1 MSTKTFDAL
10 PSWNDV
16 ESSPSFQAAEPKARE
31 QAFALWQKDFVDTAL
46 EDPDNVSFEGWTQFK
61 EKSKKKMRELRGA
74 SGFLTATEEAD
85 DEVASEV
92 PDRLQLAS
100 RKRALESKAS
110 TFFGNVD
117 TTFLAPEERDEFEQ
131 LRGSLS
137 AADEDDLDAVE
148 EVANDDREFYVANGQ
163 FYASPSLVLAKDRYR
178 QAVKDAPLTVEQ
190 KVEALMKGK
199 PLREEVGARLRGELR
214 VVDEAFADSN
224 LFGQD
229 WLPAIGGTDKF
240 NEFEKDYRENV
251 DENATDADIMER
263 WQKDNGA
270 WYSNLGTQIKLGAL
284 RGASDTIGAYYG
296 IKRLVG
302 MEDEETV
309 ARAEAAGTLSQDL
322 ATATKATGGATLAS
336 DAASMIYS
344 SLATAPAG
352 LAGRGV
358 VAAGRAATGVASRV
372 AAAATAGR
380 IGAGAFAK
388 AATLKAGS
396 AAGAS
401 LAARQAAEKIIARQL
416 AVSKA
421 GGLAASSFA
430 AGLQSAGGAFNQYF
444 DQFLKEELS
453 GIPEEGRTPEVVEAA
468 RRRARDGARARATV
482 SGLVTG
488 AITAGF
494 GATGAEKLAAP
505 QVSQAAQAAKAGMF
519 AFLAKSLGKEAL
531 SEASEEGLDE
541 LVNGIVDKVAIDPSK
556 PISEIVSDTM
566 KAAVAG
572 GLLGAGMSA
581 PFAIADAYE
590 ARKQAKAD
598 PAIQARLSAAD
609 ALGNAGAT
617 VSAGVLRQQT
627 EAEIQANLDRQAEE
641 ATKTA
646 EAALDEQQPVYRQA
660 TELAREVQGQLETLP
675 PDDPQRDVLQQR
687 LDELRLAASENPDAM
702 VRVLDTEVGAAA
714 TVEAAD
720 PFSAPGEDAP
730 TSAPPATPVSRFST
744 MTDEQLASRQTELQ
758 LEVNDAS
765 AGMQPDPQYA
775 ALAQKSLD
783 GVRAEIARRSTPVA
797 ATPTTE
803 SPAATPAEPTDA
815 TVGPQ
820 PTPGGVGTPPAPTG
834 SVPLMVTQDM
844 RRQLADLR
852 YTKAQVNAMK
862 PTEAQDII
870 AAGTVAPTPAATAT
884 QATGPK
890 NVLGKGAVVVSDAYR
905 GEGDIVVTGDPV
917 FEDGAWKY
925 PANFTGTGR
934 SGLLADRFVTTV
946 KNAGAAPAP
955 AAATTPT
962 KNDLDALAVG
972 ETYTSSD
979 GTEWTRRE
987 NQFGDP
993 VMVAQSEGGQLRLL
1007 TADFED
1013 LLRRSAPATLAA
1025 PFKAPPVAA
1034 PTPMSPAPKA
1044 PKKPA
1049 PTQTNDT
1056 ETKEPPASS
1065 VPPVTGQPPVQAPE
1079 GQTETGAAPRA
1090 GQGKPAKGSKLTR
1103 AEAQK
1108 QAAALVGRLS
1118 ETFPAAAEP
1127 TPAPAVAPTQQEQNL
1142 AAVEKLIIEEM
1153 LSSGVI
1159 PSKATINTRFKAELG
1174 KGLDNGSAELVNIVN
1189 RVNDAWKKAH
1199 PPEGGTPDGNLY
1211 NSTKGR
1217 PTKVKA
1223 NTSEKTIRDGGGL
1236 VPFKVVNG
1244 AEVGFFTNDP
1254 VITAKQIDAG
1264 LKVTVPAN
1272 LRGKVPETINFD
1284 AVTGEVISA
1293 YDRSRGA
1300 MDPPAISA
1308 KGEWYSFYK
1317 SSPKTQKRVEALSKR
1332 GLDLI
1337 EAGKTVESLAD
1348 ELTSA
1353 TNLVNAVLSGARK
1366 MTNEGLEQI
1375 VEQKAELLR
1384 DFMAVFNI
1392 QSPRVPL
1399 IGTPAYQAAYAPD
1412 TVPGDNELLKAYLNI
1427 GGTAKTMT
1435 MVEAAVDSAISAGG
1449 KFPWLGYHAR
1459 DLVPYMEGAVI
1470 NAALVEVRRKLLA
1483 NPGVTDPATLLP
1495 KLQPF
1500 NVLVSDTLKYF
1511 SDKAKTYQ
1519 SLVTTSLN
1527 DELNDVDQVIA
1538 GVSMDTAKIDAE
1550 AQAAAFREAESA
1562 SVPLTGDELAALRGI
1577 ALKLDKE
1584 DDGPSYVN
1592 LKDRP
1597 LQARQAID
1605 ASLKKL
1611 PFKVSVDGLILFE
1624 YGPELKSDEK
1634 KALVTVFPGDTTEAA
1649 ETRDKHSRMPDL
1661 ARFFIAATALGR
1673 RALANVKNE
1682 FGKTMFPAEEMSKM
1696 SAEAIFRALN
1706 VSDSSAVDSIVK
1718 AAKENI
1724 SGFLDTSSQ
1733 TSKAIS
1739 EFLRKAIEVK
1749 KSAAVRGATA
1759 TSVEAAKQRKQEDV
1773 ATKQVVSE
1781 SATGLVGTIK
1791 RELTRLTNIDVTLN
1805 QQIAGIDKAL
1815 ENKNVTTAER
1825 ARLDRSRRMAVGQVS
1840 RNAEAIKM
1848 AEDSLMQAKGIVTQ
1862 AQQNYTNAVA
1872 KTPKEN
1878 LPTTEQVVKVRAE
1891 VAEAVQKVT
1900 EESIENRISQGSPAP
1915 TISVSAG
1922 LAMTPET
1929 PQPSN
1934 TPEERAD
1941 LRNQLIALG
1950 VDTSPDLNGVI
1961 KALNLLATRGN
1972 TGSPHFKALALMFTN
1987 KGSLLNGINS
1997 VEIIEAVALAEDV
2010 SVNNGTLTFNL
2021 SAMTPTLDG
2030 TPRGPEALLRGLIT
2044 HAAKTLTD
2052 PAAVLTT
2059 DQRAAMEAL
2068 EALRQEVKDIVEP
2081 GSRAAGLSPRFASAL
2096 TDVPSFIEAMLTSP
2110 EFAEMLQ
2117 THQTTI
2123 KAPGLTS
2130 LWGRFWSAVGK
2141 LLTGK
2146 AVAKGSALHVGLMNA
2161 GKLMVNS
2168 PNEGKRFLDALRA
2181 VIDNPE
2187 VAFPKSRT
2195 PDATEIVHQ
2204 QDVNE
2209 AVELADAPTTLDKV
2223 EDRLNGDDS
2232 EAADPENVGEL
2243 NDALMP
2249 EGAMLGNSVPDPK
2262 GRLAE
2267 PPTAGR
2273 VTFVPRV
2280 APQPPV
2286 GSDTLTE
2293 QQAFAGLADAIRTV
2307 DLVDKVARGVL
2318 SADEAGSSVMPSA
2331 IQAAL
2336 DKVTTAIERLKG
2348 SPATNKDQFI
2358 ALLEDM
2364 QAFLQL
2370 EQEQIVA
2377 PPAKF
2382 DDMSSL
2388 VQDIEVEALPP
2399 EREIPLA
2406 EVAED
2411 EVPFTEPYIETEVED
2426 GSKQPLDFGP
2436 FLRSAT
2442 VKTGRRVAMVDAGP
2456 GIPEQPL
2463 YVRHDRSDTTI
2474 YMNKSAMTALVEKL
2488 RASGYSTKDM
2498 TAYLNALLDREASTL
2513 AILQRFSDGELV
2525 ATARSLDH
2533 KQRRKILRRVY
2544 GLNSGDPDFMRYF
2557 SMGNSGTSQDVTADM
2572 IQLGADYYR
2581 MMRQV
2586 SETGHT
2592 TEDMMDTIATS
2603 RGTLVRT
2610 VAFLKA
2616 TANQFATWWR
2626 AYGDVDAT
2634 RAILNIDSFIEAVA
2648 PDLAPTPASKAPKL
2662 PKHEVVKVVANLQ
2675 GKTIDEVL
2683 ADAKQVSRI
2692 REDMRRQVLNGETPE
2707 TTQLTSQELESFAKD
2722 TLGLVEGDG
2731 SSVASALATIADLPG
2746 VNPATRAVAK
2756 ELSQNP
2762 DVQQLA
2768 NLLFFVGNKTDSS
2781 KARPSGFYN
2790 SASHALALNLP
2801 EISTEFA
2808 QNKESTMWSKAWLV
2822 EVLVHEATHAATTIA
2837 IYRHEQGITQPPK
2850 VESAIKELRSLYDAV
2865 KIQDGADKFAY
2876 ELSNL
2881 DEFAAAVMANPRF
2894 VSWLSGVP
2902 ASVGAQIPGSKGK
2915 RSLIKRILSRIYQIV
2930 FPDLEID
2937 SVMEKSLSRI
2947 FDIASYPH
2955 VVTKPSTKAFGGVG
2969 IYQSQSDLLGRGIL
2983 FEEEL
2988 YEAERLFQYDAEG
3001 VDLQDAA
3008 DEYIDEQ
3015 DEIES
3020 AADEIAAYEAKVS
3033 SGTYYAQAPL
3043 TQQDRDYLELA
3054 KDPEKNRD
3062 ELQRIID
3069 EAAQAA
3075 GYNVGPVYHGTENPD
3090 KFTEFRDSPEGAGT
3104 YDRTLKFFSDSED
3117 IAEFAYG
3124 GTFGHVKRV
3133 FLRMKNPAK
3142 LADPRELS
3150 RRNGAPGLSADFDGA
3165 IIPPTRKLPEDPMAQ
3180 ITAMG
3185 GNREAERFGTVY
3197 AVRSPSQIK
3206 LADPITYD
3214 AAGNPIPPS
3223 QRFQPTSP
3231 DIRFAPAPM
3240 LPGAVT
3246 GERKKTEALKNSLP
3260 AMTPQVRDYLK
3271 ESTYLSETKA
3281 GNLDLVES
3289 LIGKSIAGATSAV
3302 EFEAINSRI
3311 SGLGVTESQRF
3322 LARVVLLAAIDKRI
3336 LDLREAMAKSPTSG
3350 GLSLLA
3356 DYEGVA
3362 KGIGREVQNIISGS
3376 AQVVNAGNIARDIL
3390 NPKFATATYRD
3401 SATDMAETKLPED
3414 AKALLPELQKEAD
3427 DVAAEV
3433 VKKSK
3438 LTKKIVDAMA
3448 KASGGD
3454 PTEVQ
3459 MMFDFMTTLENY
3471 LDESTGVPI
3480 PAKMADWVAD
3490 QMLKMVDSKLKAEV
3504 KKAADKIKKASTSG
3518 SDTEATFFEEYS
3530 DEVKR
3535 LVAERFNQALAAKP
3549 ATPEMTEAQKEQAK
3563 KEALRAAIGDL
3574 RSFLEYAPS
3583 VERALNQSKAKLLAR
3598 LEAEKGSTPE
3608 ALKLYEDAKAA
3619 IGAMSVDFVPM
3630 KKATDIVRRSF
3641 DMREQ
3646 IYLSITEQQANVASL
3661 AAMITNA
3668 TGLTADQSRKV
3679 AEAFKAAYEAEMNRR
3694 VQKTLTNYATRRSAR
3709 DLRGKDDRYTRSE
3722 RFLRLAR
3729 LGGLRKEEFYNAM
3742 ATEFDLPS
3750 YDPAIADELDR
3761 EANRIM
3767 GMPKGSVQ
3775 RNDAMQELNARI
3787 VNETYKNLLAA
3798 YGPKAIVKD
3807 AGMRAEYFA
3816 AIPVAMWKSAV
3827 LSGFGTAEVN
3837 FAFGTMQS
3845 IMDLGFN
3852 ASAYAIK
3859 AKDPAFAAS
3868 SLITLMRAVGWVAD
3882 PAQRKEVWTEMKR
3895 AALTGRTR
3903 FGSEQSENMLVL
3915 ERDIPAID
3923 VPVIKQL
3930 MGSTKRFYKLMG
3942 RIGSVIDAA
3951 VAVPASIARQRLA
3964 LHYALTTS
3972 GADQQKI
3979 AEIMSKSFSLEELES
3994 REINEILESEKEQ
4007 FRNSPRPDLAMQAR
4021 RFQLMEQRRAE
4032 TYEQLTATLDTKDKE
4047 DFLAASRESSRF
4059 ANLGTPPTGL
4069 AGLIF
4074 DGVFGTIERKT
4085 KGASSVVVSFPRAMG
4100 NILDFSLAM
4109 SFPLLSFARA
4119 KNKSPSSWF
4128 FDEDNRY
4135 RREFVEKD
4143 SIQYWKLMTQGIV
4156 AAVAQ
4161 LTMGALYMYGLKDEE
4176 EGRVP
4181 WFMVYGKGYDDPER
4195 NRQLRYRQ
4203 PRWAPHTLKV
4213 GDLYLSWK
4221 DLPGFNLLLGGLAA
4235 ITDDQMKKGLKDVEK
4250 IRGWEAAANTT
4261 VAFLKAVTV
4270 KSSLQGLAQAG
4281 EILSDNSFAEASAA
4295 DNIGKLV
4302 TGFVGGGTNPRLLRD
4317 VTNIG
4322 RGIVSGGEY
4331 TLKDTRGIS
4340 AAVLS
4345 MLPGNELYGESL
4357 GQRDMLNSM
4366 GTPVTNFWSAPFTKR
4381 LLPLTAGPAVDP
4393 IMSPLVS
4400 SGLFISPIK
4409 SGQMS
4414 FSTYKTGSDEVDV
4427 GGGLLSSF
4435 GPEVEADAV
4444 KMFGEQMRLR
4454 ITPEYVEELTT
4465 LADKGRA
4472 ERELAQKALNKVSES
4487 ARGYVKEVIQAR
4499 IFDREIVPHWQEK

>member
-100 RKRALESKAS
+100 RKRALESKA
-110 TFFGNVD
+110 TPFFGNVD
-117 TTFLAPEERDEFEQ
+117 TTYLAPEERDELEQ

-214 VVDEAFADSN
+214 VVDEAFADSS

-251 DENATDADIMER
+251 DENATDADLMER

-296 IKRLVG
+296 LKRLAG
-302 MEDEETV
+302 AEDSTTV

-401 LAARQAAEKIIARQL
+401 LAARQEAGKIIARQL
-416 AVSKA
+416 AASTG
-421 GGLAASSFA
+421 GGLAASSYA

-468 RRRARDGARARATV
+468 RRRARDGARARAIV

-494 GATGAEKLAAP
+494 GATGAQKLAAP

-541 LVNGIVDKVAIDPSK
+541 LVNGIVDKAAIDPSK

-598 PAIQARLSAAD
+598 PAIQARLNAAD

-646 EAALDEQQPVYRQA
+646 EVALDEQQPVYRQA

-720 PFSAPGEDAP
+720 PFSAPGE
-730 TSAPPATPVSRFST
+730 APP
-744 MTDEQLASRQTELQ
+744 Q
-758 LEVNDAS
+758 
-765 AGMQPDPQYA
+765 
-775 ALAQKSLD
+775 
-783 GVRAEIARRSTPVA
+783 VA

-803 SPAATPAEPTDA
+803 SPAAQPAEPTDA

-820 PTPGGVGTPPAPTG
+820 PTPGGVGTPPAPT
-834 SVPLMVTQDM
+834 P
-844 RRQLADLR
+844 
-852 YTKAQVNAMK
+852 
-862 PTEAQDII
+862 
-870 AAGTVAPTPAATAT
+870 AP
-884 QATGPK
+884 
-890 NVLGKGAVVVSDAYR
+890 
-905 GEGDIVVTGDPV
+905 
-917 FEDGAWKY
+917 
-925 PANFTGTGR
+925 
-934 SGLLADRFVTTV
+934 
-946 KNAGAAPAP
+946 APAP
-955 AAATTPT
+955 AALPPTAPSRFTTQNSYLDQEQQARRNAAFAATKIPDAPQKHQDVEAAQASLEPLRQGVTIRGKQVNLVPWGTGGKENMLAAGGRSSVRLEVDGVPVVFYQSTGLGKKDLQRGVWYPT
-962 KNDLDALAVG
+962 TGLSDTGFLNKETGVEMSEYYGSPILAQIGAMLDAATGNTVPIYDALVDADNSGKSVG
-972 ETYTSSD
+972 GFGPSPEVLEFM
-979 GTEWTRRE
+979 GTGVPIAE
-987 NQFGDP
+987 D
-993 VMVAQSEGGQLRLL
+993 ADGGQPALFAFREGVNAMLAKLGEPPYYAREAKRNVLRHPGR
-1007 TADFED
+1007 TKADE
-1013 LLRRSAPATLAA
+1013 T
-1025 PFKAPPVAA
+1025 PVAA

-1090 GQGKPAKGSKLTR
+1090 GQGKPAKSARPTVADK
-1103 AEAQK
+1103 ES
-1108 QAAALVGRLS
+1108 AAALVARLS
-1118 ETFPAAAEP
+1118 GLEAAPAPAAAEP

-1211 NSTKGR
+1211 GATTGR
-1217 PTKVKA
+1217 DMKKVEA
-1223 NTSEKTIRDGGGL
+1223 DTSEEVIRNTGGR
-1236 VPFKVVNG
+1236 VPFKLVNG
-1244 AEVGFFTNDP
+1244 VEVGFFTNDP
-1254 VITAKQIDAG
+1254 VITAKQIGNG
-1264 LKVTVPAN
+1264 LKVTVPPN
-1272 LRGKVPETINFD
+1272 LRGKVAADINFD

-1317 SSPKTQKRVEALSKR
+1317 SSPKTQTRVEALSKR

-1337 EAGKTVESLAD
+1337 AEGKTVESLAD
-1348 ELTSA
+1348 ELTTA

-1366 MTNEGLEQI
+1366 MTNEGLEKI

-1459 DLVPYMEGAVI
+1459 DLVPNMEGAVI

-1483 NPGVTDPATLLP
+1483 NPDVTDPATLLP

-1511 SDKAKTYQ
+1511 SDKAKTNQ

-1527 DELNDVDQVIA
+1527 EEPNDADRVIA
-1538 GVSMDTAKIDAE
+1538 GVSMATAKIDAE
-1550 AQAAAFREAESA
+1550 AQAAALSKAEAA
-1562 SVPLTGDELAALRGI
+1562 SVPLTEQELASLRRI
-1577 ALKLDKE
+1577 ALNLDNEEK
-1584 DDGPSYVN
+1584 GPSYVN

-1605 ASLKKL
+1605 ADLKKL
-1611 PFKVSVDGLILFE
+1611 PFKVGVNGLILFE

-1682 FGKTMFPAEEMSKM
+1682 FGKTMFPAEELSKM
-1696 SAEAIFRALN
+1696 SAEAIFKALN
-1706 VSDSSAVDSIVK
+1706 TNGGAVATIVDEAKKNIGSFADTGSKTSRELNELIGGMLSSGK
-1718 AAKENI
+1718 PP
-1724 SGFLDTSSQ
+1724 T
-1733 TSKAIS
+1733 
-1739 EFLRKAIEVK
+1739 
-1749 KSAAVRGATA
+1749 AVRSTVTVTGADL
-1759 TSVEAAKQRKQEDV
+1759 AKQRKQEDV

-1781 SATGLVGTIK
+1781 TAPGLVGTI
-1791 RELTRLTNIDVTLN
+1791 LQQLN
-1805 QQIAGIDKAL
+1805 QLADKAKSLSEKIDEL
-1815 ENKNVTTAER
+1815 EGAVSSFEGKPSDLSELKERLKKAKSSLASNTRATADTNAALREARTNLVT
-1825 ARLDRSRRMAVGQVS
+1825 
-1840 RNAEAIKM
+1840 
-1848 AEDSLMQAKGIVTQ
+1848 
-1862 AQQNYTNAVA
+1862 AQNNYNAVA
-1872 KTPKEN
+1872 KKNP
-1878 LPTTEQVVKVRAE
+1878 PTTEQVVKARAE

-1900 EESIENRISQGSPAP
+1900 EESVNNRISQGSPAP

-1934 TPEERAD
+1934 TPEERAEF
-1941 LRNQLIALG
+1941 RNQLIAIG
-1950 VDTSPDLNGVI
+1950 VGTSPDLNGVI
-1961 KALNLLATRGN
+1961 KALNLLATRGG

-1997 VEIIEAVALAEDV
+1997 VQLIEEVALAEDV

-2052 PAAVLTT
+2052 PAAVLAT
-2059 DQRAAMEAL
+2059 DQRAALESL
-2068 EALRQEVKDIVEP
+2068 EALRREVKDIVEP
-2081 GSRAAGLSPRFASAL
+2081 GSRAAGLSPRFTSAL

-2117 THQTTI
+2117 TYKSSI
-2123 KAPGLTS
+2123 KAPSLTS
-2130 LWGRFWSAVGK
+2130 LWSKFWLAVGQ

-2146 AVAKGSALHVGLMNA
+2146 GVAKGSALHVGLMNA

-2168 PNEGKRFLDALRA
+2168 PNKGKRFLDGLRA
-2181 VIDNPE
+2181 IIDNPE

-2209 AVELADAPTTLDKV
+2209 AVELANAPTTLDKV

-2232 EAADPENVGEL
+2232 EAADP
-2243 NDALMP
+2243 
-2249 EGAMLGNSVPDPK
+2249 K
-2262 GRLAE
+2262 GRLTG

-2286 GSDTLTE
+2286 GSETLTE

-2336 DKVTTAIERLKG
+2336 DKITTAIERLKG

-2399 EREIPLA
+2399 ESEIPLA

-2411 EVPFTEPYIETEVED
+2411 EVPFAEPYIETEVED

-2474 YMNKSAMTALVEKL
+2474 YMNKSAMTDLVEKL
-2488 RASGYSTKDM
+2488 RASGYSIKDM

-2513 AILQRFSDGELV
+2513 TILQRFSDGELV

-2533 KQRRKILRRVY
+2533 KQRRKILRRVH
-2544 GLNSGDPDFMRYF
+2544 GLKSGDPDFMRYF
-2557 SMGNSGTSQDVTADM
+2557 SMGNSGSSQDVTADM

-2626 AYGDVDAT
+2626 AYGDVAAT

-2837 IYRHEQGITQPPK
+2837 IYRHEQGVAQPPK

-2865 KIQDGADKFAY
+2865 KIQNGADKFAY

-3535 LVAERFNQALAAKP
+3535 LVAERINQALAAKP

-4161 LTMGALYMYGLKDEE
+4161 LTMGALYMYGLEDEA

-4203 PRWAPHTLKV
+4203 PRWAPYTLKV

-4465 LADKGRA
+4465 LADKGQA

-4487 ARGYVKEVIQAR
+4487 ARGYVKDVIQAR
-4499 IFDREIVPHWQEK
+4499 IFDRELVPHWQEK

>member
-1 MSTKTFDAL
+1 
-10 PSWNDV
+10 
-16 ESSPSFQAAEPKARE
+16 
-31 QAFALWQKDFVDTAL
+31 
-46 EDPDNVSFEGWTQFK
+46 
-61 EKSKKKMRELRGA
+61 
-74 SGFLTATEEAD
+74 
-85 DEVASEV
+85 
-92 PDRLQLAS
+92 
-100 RKRALESKAS
+100 
-110 TFFGNVD
+110 
-117 TTFLAPEERDEFEQ
+117 
-131 LRGSLS
+131 
-137 AADEDDLDAVE
+137 
-148 EVANDDREFYVANGQ
+148 
-163 FYASPSLVLAKDRYR
+163 
-178 QAVKDAPLTVEQ
+178 
-190 KVEALMKGK
+190 
-199 PLREEVGARLRGELR
+199 
-214 VVDEAFADSN
+214 
-224 LFGQD
+224 
-229 WLPAIGGTDKF
+229 
-240 NEFEKDYRENV
+240 
-251 DENATDADIMER
+251 
-263 WQKDNGA
+263 
-270 WYSNLGTQIKLGAL
+270 
-284 RGASDTIGAYYG
+284 
-296 IKRLVG
+296 
-302 MEDEETV
+302 
-309 ARAEAAGTLSQDL
+309 
-322 ATATKATGGATLAS
+322 
-336 DAASMIYS
+336 
-344 SLATAPAG
+344 
-352 LAGRGV
+352 
-358 VAAGRAATGVASRV
+358 
-372 AAAATAGR
+372 
-380 IGAGAFAK
+380 
-388 AATLKAGS
+388 
-396 AAGAS
+396 
-401 LAARQAAEKIIARQL
+401 
-416 AVSKA
+416 
-421 GGLAASSFA
+421 
-430 AGLQSAGGAFNQYF
+430 
-444 DQFLKEELS
+444 
-453 GIPEEGRTPEVVEAA
+453 
-468 RRRARDGARARATV
+468 
-482 SGLVTG
+482 
-488 AITAGF
+488 
-494 GATGAEKLAAP
+494 
-505 QVSQAAQAAKAGMF
+505 
-519 AFLAKSLGKEAL
+519 
-531 SEASEEGLDE
+531 
-541 LVNGIVDKVAIDPSK
+541 
-556 PISEIVSDTM
+556 
-566 KAAVAG
+566 
-572 GLLGAGMSA
+572 
-581 PFAIADAYE
+581 
-590 ARKQAKAD
+590 
-598 PAIQARLSAAD
+598 
-609 ALGNAGAT
+609 
-617 VSAGVLRQQT
+617 
-627 EAEIQANLDRQAEE
+627 
-641 ATKTA
+641 
-646 EAALDEQQPVYRQA
+646 
-660 TELAREVQGQLETLP
+660 
-675 PDDPQRDVLQQR
+675 
-687 LDELRLAASENPDAM
+687 
-702 VRVLDTEVGAAA
+702 
-714 TVEAAD
+714 
-720 PFSAPGEDAP
+720 
-730 TSAPPATPVSRFST
+730 
-744 MTDEQLASRQTELQ
+744 
-758 LEVNDAS
+758 
-765 AGMQPDPQYA
+765 
-775 ALAQKSLD
+775 
-783 GVRAEIARRSTPVA
+783 
-797 ATPTTE
+797 
-803 SPAATPAEPTDA
+803 
-815 TVGPQ
+815 
-820 PTPGGVGTPPAPTG
+820 
-834 SVPLMVTQDM
+834 
-844 RRQLADLR
+844 
-852 YTKAQVNAMK
+852 
-862 PTEAQDII
+862 
-870 AAGTVAPTPAATAT
+870 
-884 QATGPK
+884 
-890 NVLGKGAVVVSDAYR
+890 
-905 GEGDIVVTGDPV
+905 
-917 FEDGAWKY
+917 
-925 PANFTGTGR
+925 
-934 SGLLADRFVTTV
+934 
-946 KNAGAAPAP
+946 
-955 AAATTPT
+955 
-962 KNDLDALAVG
+962 
-972 ETYTSSD
+972 
-979 GTEWTRRE
+979 
-987 NQFGDP
+987 
-993 VMVAQSEGGQLRLL
+993 
-1007 TADFED
+1007 
-1013 LLRRSAPATLAA
+1013 
-1025 PFKAPPVAA
+1025 
-1034 PTPMSPAPKA
+1034 MSPAPKA

-1049 PTQTNDT
+1049 TPQTNDT

-1065 VPPVTGQPPVQAPE
+1065 VPPVTGQPTVQAPE
-1079 GQTETGAAPRA
+1079 GQTETGAAPRT
-1090 GQGKPAKGSKLTR
+1090 GQGKPAKISKLTR

-1118 ETFPAAAEP
+1118 EAFPAAAET
-1127 TPAPAVAPTQQEQNL
+1127 TPAPAAAPSQQEQNL

-1199 PPEGGTPDGNLY
+1199 PPEGGTPAGNLY
-1211 NSTKGR
+1211 GSTTGR
-1217 PTKVKA
+1217 DLKEVKET
-1223 NTSEKTIRDGGGL
+1223 TSEEVIRNTGGR
-1236 VPFKVVNG
+1236 VPFKEVNG
-1244 AEVGFFTNDP
+1244 VRVGFFTNDP
-1254 VITAKQIDAG
+1254 VITAKQISAG

-1284 AVTGEVISA
+1284 AATGEVISA

-1337 EAGKTVESLAD
+1337 AEGKTVESLAD
-1348 ELTSA
+1348 ELTTA
-1353 TNLVNAVLSGARK
+1353 TNLVNAVLSGTRK
-1366 MTNEGLEQI
+1366 MSDTALESL

-1435 MVEAAVDSAISAGG
+1435 MVEAAVESAISAGG
-1449 KFPWLGYHAR
+1449 KFPWLGNHAR
-1459 DLVPYMEGAVI
+1459 DLVPNMEGAVI

-1483 NPGVTDPATLLP
+1483 NPGVTDPETLLP

-1527 DELNDVDQVIA
+1527 DELNDADQVIA
-1538 GVSMDTAKIDAE
+1538 GVSIATAKIDAE
-1550 AQAAAFREAESA
+1550 AQAAALGEAEAA
-1562 SVPLTGDELAALRGI
+1562 SVPLTEQELAALRRI
-1577 ALKLDKE
+1577 ASKLDEE
-1584 DDGPSYVN
+1584 DNGPSYVN

-1605 ASLKKL
+1605 ADLKKL
-1611 PFKVSVDGLILFE
+1611 PFTVGVEGLIIFK
-1624 YGPELKSDEK
+1624 YGPELNADEK

-1661 ARFFIAATALGR
+1661 ARFYISATALGR
-1673 RALANVKNE
+1673 KALSKVRNQ
-1682 FGKTMFPAEEMSKM
+1682 FGVLMFPAEELNKM
-1696 SAEAIFRALN
+1696 SAEAIFKALN
-1706 VSDSSAVDSIVK
+1706 MNGGVAANIIDEAKKNIGSFADTGSKTSRKLNELIGGMLSSD
-1718 AAKENI
+1718 
-1724 SGFLDTSSQ
+1724 
-1733 TSKAIS
+1733 
-1739 EFLRKAIEVK
+1739 K
-1749 KSAAVRGATA
+1749 KPAAVRGTV
-1759 TSVEAAKQRKQEDV
+1759 TVTGDDLAKQLKQEDV

-1781 SATGLVGTIK
+1781 TAPGLVGTIIQQLNQLADK
-1791 RELTRLTNIDVTLN
+1791 AKSLSEKIDELEVAVSSFEGKPSALRELKERLKKAKSSLASNTRATADTNAALREARKNLVT
-1805 QQIAGIDKAL
+1805 
-1815 ENKNVTTAER
+1815 
-1825 ARLDRSRRMAVGQVS
+1825 
-1840 RNAEAIKM
+1840 
-1848 AEDSLMQAKGIVTQ
+1848 
-1862 AQQNYTNAVA
+1862 AQQNYDAVA
-1872 KTPKEN
+1872 KKNP
-1878 LPTTEQVVKVRAE
+1878 PTTEQVVKARAE

-1934 TPEERAD
+1934 TPEERAEFK
-1941 LRNQLIALG
+1941 NQLIALG
-1950 VDTSPDLNGVI
+1950 VDTSPDINGVI
-1961 KALNLLATRGN
+1961 KALNLLATRGG

-1997 VEIIEAVALAEDV
+1997 VEIIEAVTLAEDV

-2052 PAAVLTT
+2052 PAAVLTA

-2081 GSRAAGLSPRFASAL
+2081 GSRAAGLSPRFTSAL

-2117 THQTTI
+2117 TYQTTI
-2123 KAPGLTS
+2123 KAPSLKS
-2130 LWGRFWSAVGK
+2130 LWGRFWLAVGK

-2146 AVAKGSALHVGLMNA
+2146 AVANGSALHVGLMNA

-2187 VAFPKSRT
+2187 VAFPANPNT

-2249 EGAMLGNSVPDPK
+2249 EGAMLGNSIPDPK
-2262 GRLAE
+2262 GRLTG

-2286 GSDTLTE
+2286 GSETLTE

-2336 DKVTTAIERLKG
+2336 DKITTAIERLKG

-2399 EREIPLA
+2399 ESEIPLA

-2411 EVPFTEPYIETEVED
+2411 EVPFTEPYIETEGED

-2474 YMNKSAMTALVEKL
+2474 YMNKSAMTALVGKL
-2488 RASGYSTKDM
+2488 RASGYSIKDM

-2513 AILQRFSDGELV
+2513 VILQRFSDGELV

-2533 KQRRKILRRVY
+2533 KQRRKILRRVH
-2544 GLNSGDPDFMRYF
+2544 GLKSGDPDFMRYF

-2634 RAILNIDSFIEAVA
+2634 RAILNIDRFIEAVA

-2675 GKTIDEVL
+2675 GKTIDEVI

-2746 VNPATRAVAK
+2746 VNPATRAIAK

-2850 VESAIKELRSLYDAV
+2850 VESAIKELRSLYEAV

-3015 DEIES
+3015 DELDA

-3033 SGTYYAQAPL
+3033 SGTYFAPTPL
-3043 TQQDRDYLELA
+3043 TEQDARYLELA
-3054 KDPEKNRD
+3054 KDPEKNRE
-3062 ELQRIID
+3062 ELQRMVD
-3069 EAAQAA
+3069 AAAKAA
-3075 GYNVGPVYHGTENPD
+3075 GYTIRAYHGTEAEE
-3090 KFTEFRDSPEGAGT
+3090 KFTEFRESPEGSQT
-3104 YDRTLKFFSDSED
+3104 YDRTLKFFTDNPE
-3117 IAEFAYG
+3117 IADYSYG
-3124 GTFGHVKRV
+3124 GTFGHTKEV
-3133 FLRMKNPAK
+3133 FLRIDNPARLENAK
-3142 LADPRELS
+3142 ELS
-3150 RRNGAPGLSADFDGA
+3150 RADGKPGLSAEFDGA
-3165 IIPPTRKLPEDPMAQ
+3165 IIPPTKKLPDDPMDQ
-3180 ITAMG
+3180 ITIIG
-3185 GNREAERFGTVY
+3185 GNKFAENYGTVY
-3197 AVRSPSQIK
+3197 AVRSSSQIK

-3214 AAGNPIPPS
+3214 DAGNPIPPS
-3223 QRFQPTSP
+3223 QRFRPTSP

-3260 AMTPQVRDYLK
+3260 AMPAEVRDYLK

-3302 EFEAINSRI
+3302 EFAAIDSRI
-3311 SGLGVTESQRF
+3311 DGLGITGPQQF
-3322 LARVVLLAAIDKRI
+3322 LARVVLGQALNKRI
-3336 LDLREAMAKSPTSG
+3336 FDLQEAMAKTPTSG

-3362 KGIGREVQNIISGS
+3362 KDVWRKTQNIASNSG
-3376 AQVVNAGNIARDIL
+3376 QMLNAAAIARDLI
-3390 NPKFATATYRD
+3390 NPKIATATYRD
-3401 SATDMAETKLPED
+3401 SATDMAGKKLPED

-3438 LTKKIVDAMA
+3438 LTKKIVEAMT

-3454 PTEVQ
+3454 PAAVQ
-3459 MMFDFMTTLENY
+3459 MMFDFMETMPVKIMQDLR
-3471 LDESTGVPI
+3471 DRGTGVPI

-3490 QMLKMVDSKLKAEV
+3490 RVFGMVESSIREQV
-3504 KKAADKIKKASTSG
+3504 KKVSGVAGAS
-3518 SDTEATFFEEYS
+3518 EQTFFEEYS
-3530 DEVKR
+3530 NEVKR
-3535 LVAERFNQALAAKP
+3535 LVAMRVNQALAEVTPKNP
-3549 ATPEMTEAQKEQAK
+3549 ALTAAQQEAADR
-3563 KEALRAAIGDL
+3563 EALDKAI
-3574 RSFLEYAPS
+3574 RQMVASFDYAPS
-3583 VERALNQSKAKLLAR
+3583 VERAFNQSKAKLLAR

-3619 IGAMSVDFVPM
+3619 IGAMQLDIVPM
-3630 KKATDIVRRSF
+3630 QMATDLVRRSF

-3646 IYLSITEQQANVASL
+3646 IYLSITEQQANVAQL
-3661 AAMITNA
+3661 AAMISSSA
-3668 TGLTADQSRKV
+3668 GLSADQSRKV

-3807 AGMRAEYFA
+3807 AGMRAEYLA
-3816 AIPVAMWKSAV
+3816 GIPVAMWKSAV

-4047 DFLAASRESSRF
+4047 DFLVASRESSRF

-4161 LTMGALYMYGLKDEE
+4161 LTMGALYMYGLEDEA

-4203 PRWAPHTLKV
+4203 PRWAPYTLKV

-4281 EILSDNSFAEASAA
+4281 EIMSDSSFAEASAA

-4366 GTPVTNFWSAPFTKR
+4366 GTPVTNFWFAPFTKR

-4465 LADKGRA
+4465 LADNGRA

-4487 ARGYVKEVIQAR
+4487 ARGYVKDVIQAR